1 MMNEFY
7 NNNWKKYIA
16 ETENIDMTFI
26 YDTFTPRLP
35 AGGHILDVGFGSGRD
50 MRAFIKRGFK
60 VSGIDPCKEFV
71 EYNKDLDVR
80 QLTVEEL
87 DEENKYDA
95 IFASASLI
103 HVEDITKAL
112 DNCYRA
118 LKEGG
123 IMFATFKY
131 GEFEGIKEG
140 RYLHYQTLDT
150 LRVHLSDTDFVT
162 VDFFI
167 TDDVRS
173 ERREKQE
180 RWFNIILKK

>member
-7 NNNWKKYIA
+7 DINWKKYIE
-16 ETENIDMTFI
+16 ETEKIDMTFI
-26 YDTFTPRLP
+26 YDTFCPRLEKG
-35 AGGHILDVGFGSGRD
+35 AHILDVGFGSGRD

-60 VSGIDPCKEFV
+60 VSGIDPCKAFCD
-71 EYNKDLDVR
+71 YNKDLDVR

-87 DEENKYDA
+87 QDENVYDA

-123 IMFATFKY
+123 LMFATFKY
-131 GEFEGIKEG
+131 GDFEGIKEG
-140 RYLHYQTLDT
+140 RYLHYQTMDT
-150 LRVHLSDTDFVT
+150 LRVHLSDTDFT
-162 VDFFI
+162 IIDFFI

-173 ERREKQE
+173 ERRDRQE
-180 RWFNIILKK
+180 RWFNIILRK